1 MKALSVLIMVFQL
14 VFGFSGLQNVGADQA
29 DEDYKRGLKYYNGEG
44 VTKEYTKALKW
55 YRKAAAQG
63 NASAQNN
70 IGMMYDSGE
79 GVTKDYAEALESFM
93 KAADQGDQMAMIMIK
108 KLQLGISE

>member
-29 DEDYKRGLKYYNGEG
+29 DKDYKTGLKYYNG
-44 VTKEYTKALKW
+44 
-55 YRKAAAQG
+55 
-63 NASAQNN
+63 
-70 IGMMYDSGE
+70 D
-79 GVTKDYAEALESFM
+79 GVTKDYTEAFRWFR

-108 KLQLGISE
+108 KLQLRISE

>member
-14 VFGFSGLQNVGADQA
+14 VFGFSGLQNVRADQA
-29 DEDYKRGLKYYNGEG
+29 DEDYKTGLMYY
-44 VTKEYTKALKW
+44 Y
-55 YRKAAAQG
+55 G
-63 NASAQNN
+63 N
-70 IGMMYDSGE
+70 
-79 GVTKDYAEALESFM
+79 GVTKDHTDALKWLR